1 MAKRV
6 VINHQIKATE
16 VRLIDSEGKQ
26 LGIVS
31 LGDALKKAQ
40 EEKLDLVQITDKATP
55 PVCKITDYGKYL
67 YQIQKKEKEK
77 KVQKSSEIKGIRLRF
92 NISDHD
98 MGIRMKK
105 AIQFLNDGDKVKIDM
120 ILRGREKRLSDFA
133 KNKINKFIED
143 LNKEVPIKQE
153 TLKRGNRGF
162 SIVVIKSN

>member
-1 MAKRV
+1 MSKRV
-6 VINHQIKATE
+6 VINHQIKAEE
-16 VRLIDSEGKQ
+16 VRLIDSDGEQ

-40 EEKLDLVQITDKATP
+40 EASLDLVQVTDKATP

-67 YQIQKKEKEK
+67 YQLQKKEKK
-77 KVQKSSEIKGIRLRF
+77 TQKSSEIKGIRLRF

-98 MGIRMKK
+98 MGIRIKK
-105 AIQFLNDGDKVKIDM
+105 AVKFLNNGDKVKIDM
-120 ILRGREKRLSDFA
+120 VLRGREKRLSDFA
-133 KNKINKFIED
+133 QNKMNKFIEN

-153 TLKRGNRGF
+153 KLKKGNRGF

>member
-1 MAKRV
+1 LAKRV

-40 EEKLDLVQITDKATP
+40 EEKLDLVQVTDKATP

-67 YQIQKKEKEK
+67 YQLQKKEKK
-77 KVQKSSEIKGIRLRF
+77 THKSSEIKGIRLRF

-98 MGIRMKK
+98 MGIRIKK
-105 AIQFLNDGDKVKIDM
+105 AVQFLNEGNKVKVDM

-133 KNKINKFIED
+133 KNKMNKFIEN
-143 LNKEVPIKQE
+143 LNQEIPIKQE
-153 TLKRGNRGF
+153 TLKKGNRGF

>member
-26 LGIVS
+26 LGIVP

-40 EEKLDLVQITDKATP
+40 EDKLDLVQITDKATP

-67 YQIQKKEKEK
+67 YQLQKKEKK
-77 KVQKSSEIKGIRLRF
+77 TQKSSEIKGIRLRF

-98 MGIRMKK
+98 MGIRIKK
-105 AIQFLNDGDKVKIDM
+105 AVQFLNEGNKVKVDM

-133 KNKINKFIED
+133 KNKMNKFIEN
-143 LNKEVPIKQE
+143 LNQEIPIKQE
-153 TLKRGNRGF
+153 ALKKGNRGF